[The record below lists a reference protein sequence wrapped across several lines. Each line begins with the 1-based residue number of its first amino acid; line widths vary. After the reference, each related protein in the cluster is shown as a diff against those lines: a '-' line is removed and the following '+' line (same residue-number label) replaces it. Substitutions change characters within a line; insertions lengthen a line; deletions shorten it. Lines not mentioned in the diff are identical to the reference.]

1 MEKYGFVYCLMNG
14 DMPNLFK
21 IGCTSKSPQNRAD
34 ELSKATGVPSE
45 FHVVCYI
52 EVENFNKVE
61 QLFHKKLEDYRSNNR
76 REFFSVELEK
86 IVSLFF
92 YYPDGISWVDR
103 LASENM
109 GCRPWELQNPFKEQ

>member
-1 MEKYGFVYCLMNG
+1 
-14 DMPNLFK
+14 MPNLYK

-45 FHVVCYI
+45 FFVVCYI

-61 QLFHKKLEDYRSNNR
+61 QFFHKELEQYRCNSR
-76 REFFSVELEK
+76 REFFNVDLEK

-92 YYPDGISWVDR
+92 YYPVAISWVDR
-103 LASENM
+103 LASENIA
-109 GCRPWELQNPFKEQ
+109 CKPWELQNPFQEH